1 MPEYDRDLALEI
13 LTQILRS
20 TQTIMK
26 RFEPIQTHEDF
37 VKSEA
42 GMEKLDAICMQLIA
56 IGESLKNLDKVTKQT
71 LLQNYQQ
78 VDWKKAK
85 GMRDIISHHYFDLN
99 AEAIFDVCKNHIGRL
114 SNTIEKIIKDLTPV

>member
-20 TQTIMK
+20 AKTIMK
-26 RFEPIQTHEDF
+26 RFEPIQSPEDF
-37 VKSEA
+37 VKGEA

-56 IGESLKNLDKVTKQT
+56 IGESLKNLDKVTKQS
-71 LLQNYQQ
+71 LLQKYQQ

-99 AEAIFDVCKNHIGRL
+99 AEAIFDVCKNHIERL
-114 SNTIEKIIKDLTPV
+114 SRTVEKIIKDLPPV